1 MEQSAS
7 NETAARLLVHPR
19 ILAIDLGDRRMGL
32 AVGDELQITAHGLP
46 TAERRNKREDLNYI
60 KSLAKKH
67 AAGLIVLGHPLNMDG
82 SRGPAAEKAERFAAA
97 IEKHVGI
104 PVKLWDE
111 RLTTVEADELL
122 RQAGMDHE
130 ERKQRVDQMA
140 ARLILQSYL
149 DAERLKRDRHAARE
163 KHV

>member
-1 MEQSAS
+1 MEQSATH
-7 NETAARLLVHPR
+7 ETAERILAPAR
-19 ILAIDLGDRRMGL
+19 ILAIDLGDRRIGL
-32 AVGDELQITAHGLP
+32 AVGDALQITAHGLP
-46 TAERRNKREDLNYI
+46 TVERRNKREDLNYI

-67 AAGLIVLGHPLNMDG
+67 DVGLILLGHPINMDG

-97 IEKHVGI
+97 IERHIGI

-111 RLTTVEADELL
+111 RLTTLEADELL
-122 RQAGMDHE
+122 RQAGMKHE

-149 DAERLKRDRHAARE
+149 DAERLKTDRRAAQ
-163 KHV
+163 V

>member
-1 MEQSAS
+1 MEQSAT
-7 NETAARLLVHPR
+7 NETRARV
-19 ILAIDLGDRRMGL
+19 LAIDLGDRRIGL

-60 KSLAKKH
+60 KSLVKKH
-67 AAGLIVLGHPLNMDG
+67 AAGLVVLGHPLNMDG

-104 PVKLWDE
+104 RVKLWDE
-111 RLTTVEADELL
+111 RLTSVEADELM
-122 RQAGMDHE
+122 RQAGMNRD
-130 ERKQRVDQMA
+130 ERRQRVDQMA

-149 DAERLKRDRHAARE
+149 DTERLRTDRRSAQ
-163 KHV
+163 V